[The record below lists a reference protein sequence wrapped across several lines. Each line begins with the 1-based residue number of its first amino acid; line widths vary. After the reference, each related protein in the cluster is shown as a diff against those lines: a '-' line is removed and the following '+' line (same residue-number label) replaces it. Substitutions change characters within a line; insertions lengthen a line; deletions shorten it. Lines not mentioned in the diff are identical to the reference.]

1 MSNLSAFM
9 RANVEQI
16 ENHKFAASPRI
27 KGENGKP
34 MEWEICCISADEYAR
49 IRSACIRQVPV
60 PGKKGQYTQQLDTY
74 TFQAKVAARCTVFP
88 DLNNAALQNDWG
100 VAKPEELIGKLL
112 IGGEFDDY
120 VTEVFQVNGFKTDD
134 DMVAEDIVAESL
146 VKYWRLVSA
155 GENEITEALL
165 LTILKNKAL
174 NYLRHKAIHDAAIEN
189 LEEIKNRE
197 LSIRISTLEACDPKE
212 IFSDEVNRIIHKTLK
227 NLPEQ
232 THRIFEMSR
241 FENKTVKE
249 IADETN
255 LTIKGVEYHITKA
268 LKALRINLKDYLP
281 LFYFLFS

>member
-1 MSNLSAFM
+1 M
-9 RANVEQI
+9 
-16 ENHKFAASPRI
+16 
-27 KGENGKP
+27 
-34 MEWEICCISADEYAR
+34 
-49 IRSACIRQVPV
+49 
-60 PGKKGQYTQQLDTY
+60 
-74 TFQAKVAARCTVFP
+74 
-88 DLNNAALQNDWG
+88 
-100 VAKPEELIGKLL
+100 
-112 IGGEFDDY
+112 
-120 VTEVFQVNGFKTDD
+120 
-134 DMVAEDIVAESL
+134 
-146 VKYWRLVSA
+146 
-155 GENEITEALL
+155 

-281 LFYFLFS
+281 YFIFFFLNFFYFFTRYLSHSVVFIIENKLTDIHGAITTTVHKR

>member
-1 MSNLSAFM
+1 MITLTIFLSKIPTFTAKSVLKM
-9 RANVEQI
+9 
-16 ENHKFAASPRI
+16 
-27 KGENGKP
+27 KGDDFNIIYERN
-34 MEWEICCISADEYAR
+34 YR
-49 IRSACIRQVPV
+49 RSFLFT
-60 PGKKGQYTQQLDTY
+60 KS
-74 TFQAKVAARCTVFP
+74 
-88 DLNNAALQNDWG
+88 
-100 VAKPEELIGKLL
+100 
-112 IGGEFDDY
+112 Y
-120 VTEVFQVNGFKTDD
+120 VHD

-197 LSIRISTLEACDPKE
+197 LSIRISTLEACGPKE

>member
-1 MSNLSAFM
+1 MITLTIFLSKIPTFTAKSVLKM
-9 RANVEQI
+9 
-16 ENHKFAASPRI
+16 
-27 KGENGKP
+27 KGDDFNIIYERN
-34 MEWEICCISADEYAR
+34 YR
-49 IRSACIRQVPV
+49 RSFLFT
-60 PGKKGQYTQQLDTY
+60 KS
-74 TFQAKVAARCTVFP
+74 
-88 DLNNAALQNDWG
+88 
-100 VAKPEELIGKLL
+100 
-112 IGGEFDDY
+112 Y
-120 VTEVFQVNGFKTDD
+120 VHD

-232 THRIFEMSR
+232 THRIFEMSS
-241 FENKTVKE
+241 FENKTVKDLS
-249 IADETN
+249 DETN
-255 LTIKGVEYHITKA
+255 ITIKGVEYHITKA

>member
-1 MSNLSAFM
+1 MITLTIFLSKIPTFTAKSVLKM
-9 RANVEQI
+9 
-16 ENHKFAASPRI
+16 
-27 KGENGKP
+27 KGDDFNIIYERN
-34 MEWEICCISADEYAR
+34 YR
-49 IRSACIRQVPV
+49 RSFLFTKSYVH
-60 PGKKGQYTQQLDTY
+60 
-74 TFQAKVAARCTVFP
+74 
-88 DLNNAALQNDWG
+88 
-100 VAKPEELIGKLL
+100 
-112 IGGEFDDY
+112 DY
-120 VTEVFQVNGFKTDD
+120 
-134 DMVAEDIVAESL
+134 MVAEDIVAESL

-212 IFSDEVNRIIHKTLK
+212 
-227 NLPEQ
+227 
-232 THRIFEMSR
+232 
-241 FENKTVKE
+241 NKTVKE

>member
-1 MSNLSAFM
+1 MITLTIFLSKIPTFTAKSVLKM
-9 RANVEQI
+9 
-16 ENHKFAASPRI
+16 
-27 KGENGKP
+27 KGDDFNIIYERN
-34 MEWEICCISADEYAR
+34 YR
-49 IRSACIRQVPV
+49 RSFLFT
-60 PGKKGQYTQQLDTY
+60 KS
-74 TFQAKVAARCTVFP
+74 
-88 DLNNAALQNDWG
+88 
-100 VAKPEELIGKLL
+100 
-112 IGGEFDDY
+112 Y
-120 VTEVFQVNGFKTDD
+120 VHD

-249 IADETN
+249 PHH
-255 LTIKGVEYHITKA
+255 KRC
-268 LKALRINLKDYLP
+268 RIPHNQGFKSFAYQLERLST
-281 LFYFLFS
+281 LILFSFFLIFFIFPLGI

>member
-1 MSNLSAFM
+1 MITLTIFLSKIPTFTAKSVLKM
-9 RANVEQI
+9 
-16 ENHKFAASPRI
+16 
-27 KGENGKP
+27 KGDDFNIIYERN
-34 MEWEICCISADEYAR
+34 YR
-49 IRSACIRQVPV
+49 RSFLFT
-60 PGKKGQYTQQLDTY
+60 KS
-74 TFQAKVAARCTVFP
+74 
-88 DLNNAALQNDWG
+88 
-100 VAKPEELIGKLL
+100 
-112 IGGEFDDY
+112 Y
-120 VTEVFQVNGFKTDD
+120 VHD

-212 IFSDEVNRIIHKTLK
+212 I
-227 NLPEQ
+227 LPEQ

>member
-1 MSNLSAFM
+1 MITLTIFLSKIPTFTAKSVLKM
-9 RANVEQI
+9 
-16 ENHKFAASPRI
+16 
-27 KGENGKP
+27 KGDDFNIIYERN
-34 MEWEICCISADEYAR
+34 YR
-49 IRSACIRQVPV
+49 RSFLFT
-60 PGKKGQYTQQLDTY
+60 KS
-74 TFQAKVAARCTVFP
+74 
-88 DLNNAALQNDWG
+88 
-100 VAKPEELIGKLL
+100 
-112 IGGEFDDY
+112 Y
-120 VTEVFQVNGFKTDD
+120 VHD

-232 THRIFEMSR
+232 THPLFLLRFYSR
-241 FENKTVKE
+241 SGSSRRCGASVR
-249 IADETN
+249 AD
-255 LTIKGVEYHITKA
+255 GR
-268 LKALRINLKDYLP
+268 ALRRTDATTRNRDRSRGIRNVRRSARSTAGGRAAGPADGRCGRTP
-281 LFYFLFS
+281 CCGRS

>member
-1 MSNLSAFM
+1 MITLTIFLSKIPTFTAKSVLKM
-9 RANVEQI
+9 
-16 ENHKFAASPRI
+16 
-27 KGENGKP
+27 KGDDFNIIYERN
-34 MEWEICCISADEYAR
+34 YR
-49 IRSACIRQVPV
+49 RSFLFT
-60 PGKKGQYTQQLDTY
+60 KS
-74 TFQAKVAARCTVFP
+74 
-88 DLNNAALQNDWG
+88 
-100 VAKPEELIGKLL
+100 
-112 IGGEFDDY
+112 Y
-120 VTEVFQVNGFKTDD
+120 VHD

-281 LFYFLFS
+281 LFYFFFLNFFHFPTRDLAHSVVFIIENKLTDIHGAITTTVHKR